1 MEEEKYILTST
12 QLRRLIRAEEILY
25 ALECGG
31 VDNWEWYGESIGDYL
46 KNINCGDIDDA
57 VDKELQT
64 YQILI

>member
-1 MEEEKYILTST
+1 MKEVKYVLNSD

-25 ALECGG
+25 ALELGG
-31 VDNWEWYGESIGDYL
+31 VDNWNWYGKSIGDYL

-57 VDKELQT
+57 VDEELQT